1 MGRVLSYAHRAQAA
15 RYIKFWVLLSISQ
28 YEIII
33 KKIDAKSQKR
43 RCVMPRF
50 SPARSLRGRPASL
63 RTFPEGVWSRLPKR
77 LILLALLAIGRAILG
92 TQSIFLPALREKR
105 VRLGA
110 ACGAGFSVRRRGR
123 ARRAG
128 CAQSRSA

>member
-1 MGRVLSYAHRAQAA
+1 MGRVLSYAHRAQAT

-33 KKIDAKSQKR
+33 KKIESQKR

-50 SPARSLRGRPASL
+50 SLPARSLRGRPASL

-110 ACGAGFSVRRRGR
+110 ACAAGFSVRRRGR